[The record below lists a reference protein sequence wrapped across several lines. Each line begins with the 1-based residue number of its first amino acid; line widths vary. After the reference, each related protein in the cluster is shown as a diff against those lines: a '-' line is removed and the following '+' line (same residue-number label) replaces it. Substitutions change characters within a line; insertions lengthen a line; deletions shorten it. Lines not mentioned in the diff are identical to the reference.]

1 MKITIIHIYI
11 EINTHLLLNNTE
23 IQFALSSRYC
33 LAINIKQT
41 SFDDE
46 YDENEKMYL
55 FVRQGLVM
63 STAMLIP
70 CKNLQ

>member
-46 YDENEKMYL
+46 YDENEKMCL
-55 FVRQGLVM
+55 FV
-63 STAMLIP
+63 
-70 CKNLQ
+70 